1 MVPIHSNHQ
10 FMNFY
15 HLWSKNVDF
24 WPPSPPPSPIP
35 NTSTIHVLQLIF
47 FINLEFRMQ
56 YFQYLKNKFICCRN
70 SLLLIL
76 FLEFFRISWNFL
88 KTVVSFL
95 EKIFFSWIWIKI
107 NTGDQ
112 GVDRKHL
119 LLMHFPLTIQK
130 NSQPVLR
137 CYPFGS
143 CSYTD
148 S

>member
-1 MVPIHSNHQ
+1 MIHWVRTTAHTGLCKALLSFLKTQ
-10 FMNFY
+10 TLTLPTWY
-15 HLWSKNVDF
+15 G
-24 WPPSPPPSPIP
+24 
-35 NTSTIHVLQLIF
+35 QLRQNMFIV
-47 FINLEFRMQ
+47 FINVEFRMQ

-88 KTVVSFL
+88 KSVVSFL